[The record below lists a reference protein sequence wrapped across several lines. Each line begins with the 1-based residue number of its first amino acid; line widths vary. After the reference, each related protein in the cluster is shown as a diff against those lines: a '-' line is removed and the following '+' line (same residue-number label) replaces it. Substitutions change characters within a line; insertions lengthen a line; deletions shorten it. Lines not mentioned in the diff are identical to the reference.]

1 MSQEAATAVHVA
13 APAGER
19 WKATEA
25 TPEPA
30 SVAFALSETV
40 PRRYAP
46 GSFIVAPGAVLSTT
60 RSSTTADGLELLAL
74 SVTTIR
80 RS

>member
-1 MSQEAATAVHVA
+1 VS
-13 APAGER
+13 
-19 WKATEA
+19 

-30 SVAFALSETV
+30 SDASAVSDTV

-60 RSSTTADGLELLAL
+60 RSSTTADGLELPAL
-74 SVTTIR
+74 SVTTMR